1 MTSKAAAT
9 TSLRAPGGA
18 AEPLLALERLAVS
31 YGGIQAVKG
40 IDLVVGDGELVCRI
54 GANGAGKTTTLKGIC
69 GLLPIKSG
77 TIRYAGDDITGH
89 PSYQLVRRGLAMVP
103 EGRGMFGALTIEEN
117 LAMGAYVRTDR
128 AAIKV
133 DAERVFALFP
143 RLKERRRQTAGTL
156 SGGEQQMLAMGR
168 ALMSRPRLLLL
179 DEPSMGLAPLMV
191 QKVFETII
199 AVSGEGVTILLIEQ
213 NAKLALEVS
222 KRGYVMESGTITL
235 QGEASTLL
243 HDPKV
248 RAAYLGEAA

>member
-1 MTSKAAAT
+1 MSNEAPRANSGPGARGDAT
-9 TSLRAPGGA
+9 
-18 AEPLLALERLAVS
+18 PLLALERLAVS

-40 IDLVVGDGELVCRI
+40 IDITVGDGELVCLI

-69 GLLPIKSG
+69 GLLPIRSG
-77 TIRYAGDDITGH
+77 KIVYAGDDITGEA
-89 PSYQLVRRGLAMVP
+89 SFRLVRRGLAMVP

-117 LAMGAYVRTDR
+117 LAMGAYARTDR
-128 AAIKV
+128 AAIHADV
-133 DAERVFALFP
+133 ERAFALFP

-156 SGGEQQMLAMGR
+156 SGGEQQMLAMAR

-199 AVSGEGVTILLIEQ
+199 AVSKEGVTILLIEQ

-222 KRGYVMESGTITL
+222 DRGYVMESGEITL
-235 QGEASTLL
+235 NGVASALL

>member
-1 MTSKAAAT
+1 MSVNAT
-9 TSLRAPGGA
+9 QPSEGRRDV
-18 AEPLLALERLAVS
+18 PLLTLERLAVA

-40 IDLVVGDGELVCRI
+40 IDLDVRERELVCLI

-69 GLLPIKSG
+69 GMLPVKSG
-77 TIRYAGDDITGH
+77 TIRYAGDDITGQ
-89 PSYQLVRRGLAMVP
+89 PSFRLVRRGLAMVP

-117 LAMGAYVRTDR
+117 LAMGAYARSDR
-128 AAIKV
+128 AAVRADV
-133 DAERVFALFP
+133 DRVFALFP

-156 SGGEQQMLAMGR
+156 SGGEQQMLAMAR

-191 QKVFETII
+191 QKVFETVI
-199 AVSGEGVTILLIEQ
+199 AVAKEGVTMLLIEQ

-222 KRGYVMESGTITL
+222 DRGYVMESGEITL
-235 QGEASTLL
+235 EGPASALL

>member
-1 MTSKAAAT
+1 VNAVQPSEG
-9 TSLRAPGGA
+9 RRDV
-18 AEPLLALERLAVS
+18 PLLALERLAVA

-40 IDLVVGDGELVCRI
+40 IELDVRERELVCLI

-69 GLLPIKSG
+69 GMLPVKSG
-77 TIRYAGDDITGH
+77 TIRYAGDDITGQ
-89 PSYQLVRRGLAMVP
+89 PSFRLVRRGLAMVP

-117 LAMGAYVRTDR
+117 LAMGAYARSDR
-128 AAIKV
+128 AAV
-133 DAERVFALFP
+133 RADVERVFALFP

-156 SGGEQQMLAMGR
+156 SGGEQQMLAMAR

-191 QKVFETII
+191 QKVFETVI
-199 AVSGEGVTILLIEQ
+199 AVAKEGVTMLLIEQ

-222 KRGYVMESGTITL
+222 DRGYVMESGEITL
-235 QGEASTLL
+235 EGPASALL